1 MLRQMT
7 SNLPLKW
14 TESYQIQHVREEAV
28 HDGREVVLAIVP
40 DLRVLTGSRLTAS
53 LKHQEFPFH
62 AVHSREELLALLHVQ
77 GSTILATHWHD
88 AGLHQD
94 RIY

>member
-7 SNLPLKW
+7 SNLPLDL
-14 TESYQIQHVREEAV
+14 TNSYQIEDVREGAV

-40 DLRVLTGSRLTAS
+40 DLHVSTGSRSGAS
-53 LKHQEFPFH
+53 LMPQEFPFH
-62 AVHSREELLALLHVQ
+62 AVHSREELLALLHAQ
-77 GSTILATHWHD
+77 GSTILVVHWHD
-88 AGLHQD
+88 AGHHQD